1 MFHGWNTS
9 PVSSLI
15 LPSRGHV
22 KEPVTAPYVTAS
34 PGYICS
40 TQSVN
45 SHHALRVL
53 IASQFCSQVL
63 SPPSLSKMSLEKD
76 SKYF

>member
-9 PVSSLI
+9 PVNSLI
-15 LPSRGHV
+15 PPSMGHK
-22 KEPVTAPYVTAS
+22 KEPIIAPYVTAS

-40 TQSVN
+40 TQSAD
-45 SHHALRVL
+45 SHHSLRVL
-53 IASQFCSQVL
+53 HCL
-63 SPPSLSKMSLEKD
+63 SILPPGFIFSASKMSLEKD